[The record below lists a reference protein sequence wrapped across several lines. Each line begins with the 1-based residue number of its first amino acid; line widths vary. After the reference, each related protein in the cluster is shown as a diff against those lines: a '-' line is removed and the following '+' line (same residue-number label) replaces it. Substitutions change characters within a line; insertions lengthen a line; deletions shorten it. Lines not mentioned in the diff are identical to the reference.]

1 MKRNHLLIIPIA
13 LMSAMF
19 MMFSSVQDISAAEKL
34 SMKLYQEK
42 YEMDFDNDF
51 ETVWNSILKSIQ
63 DIDCQTIR
71 KTSRQTD
78 QGLFKGIIQSDFCV
92 FASGDDTT
100 VTALKRY
107 SAELR
112 TPEDEGK
119 IEPFP
124 YILTGEW
131 TAGRFQYKFIIEEVS
146 AGKIHVKMIGEL
158 SGFENYVTKK
168 MHFWTSNGIL
178 EARMTELIKS
188 NIGKQPREE

>member
-1 MKRNHLLIIPIA
+1 MKRNHLHILSIA
-13 LMSAMF
+13 LMSAMI
-19 MMFSSVQDISAAEKL
+19 MFFAAVQNTRAADKE
-34 SMKLYQEK
+34 SMKFYQEN

-63 DIDCQTIR
+63 DVNCQTIR

-78 QGLFKGIIQSDFCV
+78 KGMLKGIVQSDFCV

-100 VTALKRY
+100 LTALKRY

-112 TPEDEGK
+112 KPEDEGK

-131 TAGRFQYKFIIEEVS
+131 TAGRFQYKLIVEEVS
-146 AGKIHVKMIGEL
+146 AGKVHVKLIGEL
-158 SGFENYVTKK
+158 SGFESYVTKK
-168 MHFWTSNGIL
+168 MHFWTSNGLL
-178 EARMTELIKS
+178 ETKMMDLIKS
-188 NIGKQPREE
+188 NIGQKPREE